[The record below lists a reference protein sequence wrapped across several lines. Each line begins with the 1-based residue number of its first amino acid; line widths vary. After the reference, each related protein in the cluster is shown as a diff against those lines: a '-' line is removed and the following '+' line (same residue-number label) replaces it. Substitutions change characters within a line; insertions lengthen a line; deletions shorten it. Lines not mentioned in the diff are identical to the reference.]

1 MTTFDLGFADIG
13 EAAYHA
19 DAHTPVPSLSSSM
32 VRGLINKTALH
43 VWTDSPRL
51 NPLAESTD
59 RPAFAIG
66 RAAHR
71 EVLGRGAAYTEIPA
85 NLLSSNGAAG
95 TNAAKGFK
103 AEAEG
108 LGLTVLKAEE
118 IARIKAAAESAR
130 RGFAAL
136 GVTLDPKES
145 ERVAYAEID
154 GVLCRAMFDNA
165 PEAMPVLIDLKTTVD
180 ANPAAVIRSIERYGY
195 DVQAQH
201 YREVWHALTGEWR
214 RFIFCFQETTA
225 PFATCFIELHDDKGD
240 EADWIEAAAAKTA
253 KARRVWRE
261 CLATDKWPGYPAE
274 ILKVGARSWH
284 TRDWI
289 GGAA

>member
-19 DAHTPVPSLSSSM
+19 DAHTPVPSLSSTM
-32 VRGLINKTALH
+32 LRGLIATSPLH
-43 VWTDSPRL
+43 VWNASTRL
-51 NPLAESTD
+51 NPAAESTD

-66 RAAHR
+66 RVAHR
-71 EVLGRGAAYTEIPA
+71 EVLGRGAGYTEIPA
-85 NLLSSNGAAG
+85 HLLSSNGAAG
-95 TNAAKGFK
+95 TKAAKDFK
-103 AEAEG
+103 ADAEG
-108 LGLTVLKAEE
+108 LGLTVLKADE
-118 IARIKAAAESAR
+118 IARIKAAAAAAR
-130 RGFAAL
+130 RGFANI
-136 GVTLDPKES
+136 GVTLDHSES
-145 ERVAYAEID
+145 ERVAYAEIN

-165 PEAMPVLIDLKTTVD
+165 PAAMPVLFDLKTTQD

-214 RFIFCFQETTA
+214 RFVFCFQETTA
-225 PFATCFIELHDDKGD
+225 PFATCFIELHDDPGGD
-240 EADWIEAAAAKTA
+240 ADWIEAATAKTA
-253 KARRVWRE
+253 KARAIWRE

-274 ILKVGARSWH
+274 IVKVGARSWH

-289 GGAA
+289 GEAA